1 MTKLFRVWL
10 SSFLMIYGS
19 INIAFGESNSRSPEA
34 IALDAS
40 KDLMLLVHKSGSYTE
55 ENTERL
61 FIDVEALLSP
71 VVDFESFARGVMAVH
86 YKRASE
92 EQRMEFVS
100 TFRWGLVR
108 TYALALTE
116 FADGELS
123 LVPNPKAQRNP
134 RYKNVKMQIRTKSGD
149 VYPLIYVMRLGESQ
163 GWRLA
168 NLIVNGINIGLTYR
182 SQFASALQKPK
193 YKGDLGKLIDDWAD
207 VIGKD
212 DLNLAN

>member
-40 KDLMLLVHKSGSYTE
+40 KDLMLLVRKSGSYTE

-86 YKRASE
+86 YKRSSE
-92 EQRMEFVS
+92 EQR
-100 TFRWGLVR
+100 R
-108 TYALALTE
+108 
-116 FADGELS
+116 
-123 LVPNPKAQRNP
+123 
-134 RYKNVKMQIRTKSGD
+134 
-149 VYPLIYVMRLGESQ
+149 
-163 GWRLA
+163 
-168 NLIVNGINIGLTYR
+168 
-182 SQFASALQKPK
+182 
-193 YKGDLGKLIDDWAD
+193 
-207 VIGKD
+207 
-212 DLNLAN
+212 